1 MKKKAIGIAAAVLA
15 LAAGFFLYTV
25 WSARAEAS
33 AAVDAYNAAA
43 RDYNDA
49 IAPYNQAAADIA
61 EANGELQAAVDSAQA
76 VLDKGEEAYEPDTQD
91 LLESAVQKAEKA
103 FAEVPVQID
112 PFEMRNV
119 PAGFS
124 TDELELAQHEAET
137 AQKAVEE
144 SLEKIPEVP
153 EVPDYTQELEA
164 VRSAQKNF
172 EKSVRKLAN
181 ITSPPDSFVKERL
194 ERIDT
199 VVQAEAV
206 TAGNDPN
213 GLLGTKGGYL
223 GCVYFLD
230 ERIDRSL
237 LPQEA
242 FEKDGKKSS
251 GDEQASESSSEE
263 ASSAADSTAAETAAA
278 EEGGTAAETGL
289 SAEGSTAAEAAAPD
303 AEGET
308 AAEAGLSAEGGTAAE
323 SGTPAESGTAAESG
337 TSAES
342 GTAAEAGI
350 SSEGGTAAQAAAA
363 PGDSPKKNPSID
375 VVMIGTAGGGAVE
388 IYSSR
393 EEAEKRAE
401 YISFFDGSVMD
412 AGSCAIEGTCLI
424 RTSKYLDE
432 EGQEKLTQAVREA
445 LLTVDE

>member
-15 LAAGFFLYTV
+15 LAAGFFIYTV

-33 AAVDAYNAAA
+33 AAVEAYNSAAQ
-43 RDYNDA
+43 DYNDT
-49 IAPYNQAAADIA
+49 IAPYNQAASEIA
-61 EANGELQAAVDSAQA
+61 EANGELQAVLDSAQA

-91 LLESAVQKAEKA
+91 LLESAVQKAEKV

-124 TDELELAQHEAET
+124 TDQLELAQHEAET

-153 EVPDYTQELEA
+153 EVPDYTQEIEA
-164 VRSAQKNF
+164 VRSAQKNY

-206 TAGNDPN
+206 SEGNDPN

-242 FEKDGKKSS
+242 FEKDGKK
-251 GDEQASESSSEE
+251 ASEDEKALGSSSEE
-263 ASSAADSTAAETAAA
+263 EASAADSATEEAAA
-278 EEGGTAAETGL
+278 SEGGTAAET
-289 SAEGSTAAEAAAPD
+289 TAS

-308 AAEAGLSAEGGTAAE
+308 TAETAASAEGGTAAE
-323 SGTPAESGTAAESG
+323 AGV
-337 TSAES
+337 SAGS
-342 GTAAEAGI
+342 GTAAEA
-350 SSEGGTAAQAAAA
+350 AAA
-363 PGDSPKKNPSID
+363 GEDSPKKNPSID

-432 EGQEKLTQAVREA
+432 EGQEKLTRAVREA

>member
-1 MKKKAIGIAAAVLA
+1 MKKKAIGIAAALLV
-15 LAAGFFLYTV
+15 LAAGFFIYTV

-33 AAVDAYNAAA
+33 AAVEAYNSAAQ
-43 RDYNDA
+43 DYNDT
-49 IAPYNQAAADIA
+49 IAPYNQAASEIA
-61 EANGELQAAVDSAQA
+61 EVNGELQAVLDSAKA

-91 LLESAVQKAEKA
+91 LLESAVQKAEKV

-124 TDELELAQHEAET
+124 TDQLELAQHEAET
-137 AQKAVEE
+137 AQKAVGE

-153 EVPDYTQELEA
+153 EVPDYTQEIEA
-164 VRSAQKNF
+164 VRSAQKNY

-206 TAGNDPN
+206 SAGNDPN

-242 FEKDGKKSS
+242 FEKDGKKASE
-251 GDEQASESSSEE
+251 DEKAPESSSEE
-263 ASSAADSTAAETAAA
+263 EASAAESATEEAAA
-278 EEGGTAAETGL
+278 SEGGTAAET
-289 SAEGSTAAEAAAPD
+289 TAS

-308 AAEAGLSAEGGTAAE
+308 TAETVASAEGGTAAE
-323 SGTPAESGTAAESG
+323 TAASAEDETAAETAAAAEG
-337 TSAES
+337 AAAAEAGVSAGS
-342 GTAAEAGI
+342 GTAAEA
-350 SSEGGTAAQAAAA
+350 AAA
-363 PGDSPKKNPSID
+363 GEDSPEKNPSID

-432 EGQEKLTQAVREA
+432 EGQEKLTRAVREA

>member
-1 MKKKAIGIAAAVLA
+1 MKKKAIGIAAAVLV
-15 LAAGFFLYTV
+15 LAAGFFIYTV

-33 AAVDAYNAAA
+33 AAVEAYNSAAQ
-43 RDYNDA
+43 DYNDS
-49 IAPYNQAAADIA
+49 IAPYNQAASEIA
-61 EANGELQAAVDSAQA
+61 EANGELQAVLDSAQA

-91 LLESAVQKAEKA
+91 LLESAVQKAEKV

-112 PFEMRNV
+112 PFEMRDV

-124 TDELELAQHEAET
+124 TDQLELAQHEAET

-153 EVPDYTQELEA
+153 EVPDYSQEIEA
-164 VRSAQKNF
+164 VRSAQKNY

-181 ITSPPDSFVKERL
+181 IMSPPDSFVKERL

-206 TAGNDPN
+206 SAGNDPN

-242 FEKDGKKSS
+242 FEKDGKKASE
-251 GDEQASESSSEE
+251 DEKASESSSEE
-263 ASSAADSTAAETAAA
+263 AASAADSATEEAAA
-278 EEGGTAAETGL
+278 SEDR
-289 SAEGSTAAEAAAPD
+289 TAAEATEAGTAEA

-308 AAEAGLSAEGGTAAE
+308 AAEAAAAEGETRAETAAAVEGGTVAVE
-323 SGTPAESGTAAESG
+323 GVTAAEAG
-337 TSAES
+337 VSAGS
-342 GTAAEAGI
+342 GTAAEA
-350 SSEGGTAAQAAAA
+350 AAA
-363 PGDSPKKNPSID
+363 GEDSPKKNPSID

-432 EGQEKLTQAVREA
+432 EGQEKLTKAVRDA

>member
-278 EEGGTAAETGL
+278 EEGGTAAE
-289 SAEGSTAAEAAAPD
+289 
-303 AEGET
+303 
-308 AAEAGLSAEGGTAAE
+308 AGLSAEGGTAAE
-323 SGTPAESGTAAESG
+323 SGTP
-337 TSAES
+337 AES

>member
-1 MKKKAIGIAAAVLA
+1 MKKKAIGIAAALLV
-15 LAAGFFLYTV
+15 LAAGFFIYTV

-33 AAVDAYNAAA
+33 AAVEAYNSAAQ
-43 RDYNDA
+43 DYNDT
-49 IAPYNQAAADIA
+49 IAPYNQAASEIA
-61 EANGELQAAVDSAQA
+61 EVNGELQAVLDSAKA

-91 LLESAVQKAEKA
+91 LLESAVQKAEKV

-124 TDELELAQHEAET
+124 TDQLELAQHEAET

-153 EVPDYTQELEA
+153 EVPDYTQEIEA
-164 VRSAQKNF
+164 VRSAQKNY

-206 TAGNDPN
+206 SAGNDPN

-242 FEKDGKKSS
+242 FEKDGKKASE
-251 GDEQASESSSEE
+251 DEKAPESSSEE
-263 ASSAADSTAAETAAA
+263 EASAADSATEEAAA
-278 EEGGTAAETGL
+278 SEGGTAAET
-289 SAEGSTAAEAAAPD
+289 AAS

-308 AAEAGLSAEGGTAAE
+308 TAETAASAEGGTAAE
-323 SGTPAESGTAAESG
+323 TAAAAEGATAAEAG
-337 TSAES
+337 VSAGS
-342 GTAAEAGI
+342 GTAAEA
-350 SSEGGTAAQAAAA
+350 AAA
-363 PGDSPKKNPSID
+363 GEDSPKKNPSID

-432 EGQEKLTQAVREA
+432 EGQEKLTRAVREA

>member
-1 MKKKAIGIAAAVLA
+1 MKKKAIGIAAALLV
-15 LAAGFFLYTV
+15 LAAGFFIYTV

-33 AAVDAYNAAA
+33 AAVEAYNSAAQ
-43 RDYNDA
+43 DYNDT
-49 IAPYNQAAADIA
+49 IAPYNQAASEIA
-61 EANGELQAAVDSAQA
+61 EVNGELQAVLDSAKA

-91 LLESAVQKAEKA
+91 LLESAVQKAEKV

-124 TDELELAQHEAET
+124 TDQLELAQHEAET
-137 AQKAVEE
+137 AQKAVGE

-153 EVPDYTQELEA
+153 EVPDYTQEIEA
-164 VRSAQKNF
+164 VRSAQKNY

-206 TAGNDPN
+206 SAGNDPN

-242 FEKDGKKSS
+242 FEKDGKKASE
-251 GDEQASESSSEE
+251 DEKAPESSSEE
-263 ASSAADSTAAETAAA
+263 EASAADSATEEAAA
-278 EEGGTAAETGL
+278 SEGGTAAET
-289 SAEGSTAAEAAAPD
+289 
-303 AEGET
+303 
-308 AAEAGLSAEGGTAAE
+308 AEAGT
-323 SGTPAESGTAAESG
+323 
-337 TSAES
+337 
-342 GTAAEAGI
+342 
-350 SSEGGTAAQAAAA
+350 AAAA
-363 PGDSPKKNPSID
+363 EGAAADAAAGGAAADAAELQVIFRKIREGHITYFINTRDTRSGHARSAGTRIRQCAAENGVPALTSPDTVRALLDALED
-375 VVMIGTAGGGAVE
+375 VVFPVGT
-388 IYSSR
+388 I
-393 EEAEKRAE
+393 
-401 YISFFDGSVMD
+401 
-412 AGSCAIEGTCLI
+412 
-424 RTSKYLDE
+424 
-432 EGQEKLTQAVREA
+432 
-445 LLTVDE
+445 

>member
-15 LAAGFFLYTV
+15 LAAGFFIYTV
-25 WSARAEAS
+25 WSTRAEAS
-33 AAVDAYNAAA
+33 AAVEAYNSAAQ
-43 RDYNDA
+43 DYNDA
-49 IAPYNQAAADIA
+49 IAPYNQAASEIA
-61 EANGELQAAVDSAQA
+61 EANGELQAVLDSAQA

-91 LLESAVQKAEKA
+91 LLESAVQKAEKVL
-103 FAEVPVQID
+103 AEVPVRID

-124 TDELELAQHEAET
+124 TDQLELAQHEAET
-137 AQKAVEE
+137 AQKAVGE
-144 SLEKIPEVP
+144 SREKIPEVP
-153 EVPDYTQELEA
+153 EVPDYTQEIEA
-164 VRSAQKNF
+164 VRSAQKNY

-206 TAGNDPN
+206 SAGNDPN

-242 FEKDGKKSS
+242 FEKDGKKASE
-251 GDEQASESSSEE
+251 DEKAPESSSEE
-263 ASSAADSTAAETAAA
+263 EASAADSATEEAAA
-278 EEGGTAAETGL
+278 SEGGTAAE
-289 SAEGSTAAEAAAPD
+289 AAAAVEGATAAEAGASAGSGTA

-308 AAEAGLSAEGGTAAE
+308 AAETAA
-323 SGTPAESGTAAESG
+323 GAGV
-337 TSAES
+337 SAGS
-342 GTAAEAGI
+342 GTAAEA
-350 SSEGGTAAQAAAA
+350 AAA
-363 PGDSPKKNPSID
+363 GEDSPKKNPSID

-432 EGQEKLTQAVREA
+432 EGQEKLTRAVREA

>member
-15 LAAGFFLYTV
+15 LAAGFFIYTV

-33 AAVDAYNAAA
+33 AAVEAYNSAAQ
-43 RDYNDA
+43 DYNDT
-49 IAPYNQAAADIA
+49 IAPYNQAASEIA
-61 EANGELQAAVDSAQA
+61 EANGELQAVLDSAQA

-91 LLESAVQKAEKA
+91 LLESAVQKAEKV

-124 TDELELAQHEAET
+124 TDQLELAQHEAET

-153 EVPDYTQELEA
+153 EVPDYTQEIEA
-164 VRSAQKNF
+164 VRSAQKNY

-181 ITSPPDSFVKERL
+181 ITCPPDSFVKERL

-206 TAGNDPN
+206 SAGNDPN

-242 FEKDGKKSS
+242 FEKDGKKASE
-251 GDEQASESSSEE
+251 DEKAPESSSEE
-263 ASSAADSTAAETAAA
+263 ASSAADSATEEAAA
-278 EEGGTAAETGL
+278 SEGGTAAETAEAGTAAA
-289 SAEGSTAAEAAAPD
+289 AEGETVTETAAAAEGRTAETAAA

-308 AAEAGLSAEGGTAAE
+308 AAETAVAVEGVTAAE
-323 SGTPAESGTAAESG
+323 AGV
-337 TSAES
+337 SAGS
-342 GTAAEAGI
+342 GTAAEA
-350 SSEGGTAAQAAAA
+350 AAA
-363 PGDSPKKNPSID
+363 GEDSPKKNPSID

-432 EGQEKLTQAVREA
+432 EGQEKLTRAVREA

>member
-1 MKKKAIGIAAAVLA
+1 MKKKAIGIAAALLV
-15 LAAGFFLYTV
+15 LAAGFFIYTV

-33 AAVDAYNAAA
+33 AAVEAYNSAAQ
-43 RDYNDA
+43 DYNDT
-49 IAPYNQAAADIA
+49 IAPYNQAASEIA
-61 EANGELQAAVDSAQA
+61 EVNGELQAVLDSAKA

-91 LLESAVQKAEKA
+91 LLESAVQKAEKV
-103 FAEVPVQID
+103 FAKVPVQID

-124 TDELELAQHEAET
+124 TDQLELAQHEAET

-153 EVPDYTQELEA
+153 EVPDYTQEIEA
-164 VRSAQKNF
+164 VRSAQKNY

-206 TAGNDPN
+206 SAGNDPN

-242 FEKDGKKSS
+242 FEKDGKKASE
-251 GDEQASESSSEE
+251 DEKAPESSSEE
-263 ASSAADSTAAETAAA
+263 EASAAESATEEAAA
-278 EEGGTAAETGL
+278 SEGGTAAET
-289 SAEGSTAAEAAAPD
+289 AAS

-308 AAEAGLSAEGGTAAE
+308 TAETAASAEGGTAAE
-323 SGTPAESGTAAESG
+323 AGV
-337 TSAES
+337 SAGS
-342 GTAAEAGI
+342 GTAAEA
-350 SSEGGTAAQAAAA
+350 AAA
-363 PGDSPKKNPSID
+363 GEDSPKKNPSID

-432 EGQEKLTQAVREA
+432 EGQEKLTRAVREA

>member
-1 MKKKAIGIAAAVLA
+1 MKKKAIGIAAAVLV
-15 LAAGFFLYTV
+15 LAAGFFIYTV

-33 AAVDAYNAAA
+33 AAVEAYNSAAQ
-43 RDYNDA
+43 DYNDT
-49 IAPYNQAAADIA
+49 IAPYNQAASEIA
-61 EANGELQAAVDSAQA
+61 EANGELQAVLDSAQA

-91 LLESAVQKAEKA
+91 LLESAVQKAEKV

-119 PAGFS
+119 PAGFR
-124 TDELELAQHEAET
+124 TDQLELAQHEAET

-153 EVPDYTQELEA
+153 GVPDYTQEMEA
-164 VRSAQKNF
+164 VRSAQKNY

-181 ITSPPDSFVKERL
+181 ITCPPDSFVKERL

-206 TAGNDPN
+206 SAGNDPN

-242 FEKDGKKSS
+242 FEKDGKKASE
-251 GDEQASESSSEE
+251 DEKAPESSSEE
-263 ASSAADSTAAETAAA
+263 ASSAADSATEEAAA
-278 EEGGTAAETGL
+278 SEGGTAAETAEAGTA
-289 SAEGSTAAEAAAPD
+289 AEGRTAAETAAEAGVSAGSGTAAEAAA
-303 AEGET
+303 AGE
-308 AAEAGLSAEGGTAAE
+308 
-323 SGTPAESGTAAESG
+323 
-337 TSAES
+337 
-342 GTAAEAGI
+342 
-350 SSEGGTAAQAAAA
+350 
-363 PGDSPKKNPSID
+363 DSPKKDPSID

-412 AGSCAIEGTCLI
+412 AGSCTIEGTCLI

-432 EGQEKLTQAVREA
+432 EGQEKLTRAVREA

>member
-15 LAAGFFLYTV
+15 LAAGFFIYTV

-33 AAVDAYNAAA
+33 AAVEAYNSAAQ
-43 RDYNDA
+43 DYNDT
-49 IAPYNQAAADIA
+49 IAPYNQAASEIA
-61 EANGELQAAVDSAQA
+61 EANGELQAVLDSAKA

-91 LLESAVQKAEKA
+91 LLESAVQKAEKV

-124 TDELELAQHEAET
+124 TDQLELAQHEAET

-153 EVPDYTQELEA
+153 GVPDYTQEIEA
-164 VRSAQKNF
+164 VRSAQKNY

-181 ITSPPDSFVKERL
+181 ITCPPDSFVKERL

-206 TAGNDPN
+206 SAGNDPN

-242 FEKDGKKSS
+242 FEKDGKKASE
-251 GDEQASESSSEE
+251 DEKAPESSSEE
-263 ASSAADSTAAETAAA
+263 ASSAADSATEEAAA
-278 EEGGTAAETGL
+278 SEGGTAAETTA
-289 SAEGSTAAEAAAPD
+289 SAEGETTAETAASAEGGTTAEAGVSAGSGTAAEAAA
-303 AEGET
+303 AGE
-308 AAEAGLSAEGGTAAE
+308 
-323 SGTPAESGTAAESG
+323 
-337 TSAES
+337 
-342 GTAAEAGI
+342 
-350 SSEGGTAAQAAAA
+350 
-363 PGDSPKKNPSID
+363 DSPKKNPSID

-432 EGQEKLTQAVREA
+432 EGQEKLTRAVREA

>member
-1 MKKKAIGIAAAVLA
+1 MKKKAIGIAAALLV
-15 LAAGFFLYTV
+15 LAAGFFIYTV

-33 AAVDAYNAAA
+33 AAVEAYNSAAQ
-43 RDYNDA
+43 DYNDT
-49 IAPYNQAAADIA
+49 IAPYNQAASEIA
-61 EANGELQAAVDSAQA
+61 EVNGELQAVLDSAKA

-91 LLESAVQKAEKA
+91 LLESAVQKAEKV

-124 TDELELAQHEAET
+124 TDQLELAQHEAET

-153 EVPDYTQELEA
+153 GVPDYTQEMEA
-164 VRSAQKNF
+164 VRSAQKNY

-206 TAGNDPN
+206 SAGNDPN

-242 FEKDGKKSS
+242 FEKDGKKASE
-251 GDEQASESSSEE
+251 DEKAPESSSEE
-263 ASSAADSTAAETAAA
+263 EASAAESATEEAAA
-278 EEGGTAAETGL
+278 SEGGTAAETTA
-289 SAEGSTAAEAAAPD
+289 SAEGETTAETAAEAGVSAGSGTAAEAAA
-303 AEGET
+303 AGE
-308 AAEAGLSAEGGTAAE
+308 
-323 SGTPAESGTAAESG
+323 
-337 TSAES
+337 
-342 GTAAEAGI
+342 
-350 SSEGGTAAQAAAA
+350 
-363 PGDSPKKNPSID
+363 DSPKKNPSID

-432 EGQEKLTQAVREA
+432 EGQEKLTRAVREA

>member
-1 MKKKAIGIAAAVLA
+1 MKKKAIGIAAALLV
-15 LAAGFFLYTV
+15 LAAGFFIYTV

-33 AAVDAYNAAA
+33 AAVEAYNSAAQ
-43 RDYNDA
+43 DYNDT
-49 IAPYNQAAADIA
+49 IAPYNQAASEIA
-61 EANGELQAAVDSAQA
+61 EVNGELQAVLDSAKA

-91 LLESAVQKAEKA
+91 LLESAVQKAEKV

-124 TDELELAQHEAET
+124 TDQLELAQHEAET

-153 EVPDYTQELEA
+153 EVPDYTQEIEA
-164 VRSAQKNF
+164 VRSAQKNY

-206 TAGNDPN
+206 SAGNDPN

-242 FEKDGKKSS
+242 FEKDGKKASE
-251 GDEQASESSSEE
+251 DEKAPESSSEE
-263 ASSAADSTAAETAAA
+263 EASAADSATEEAAA
-278 EEGGTAAETGL
+278 SEGGTAAETAEAGTAAA
-289 SAEGSTAAEAAAPD
+289 AEGETVTETAAAAEGRTAETAAA

-308 AAEAGLSAEGGTAAE
+308 AAERRDRSRGRCFCRKRDSCGSGCRRGGRSE
-323 SGTPAESGTAAESG
+323 KEIFHRCGDDRDCRRRRGRDLFLQG
-337 TSAES
+337 
-342 GTAAEAGI
+342 GGREAG
-350 SSEGGTAAQAAAA
+350 
-363 PGDSPKKNPSID
+363 
-375 VVMIGTAGGGAVE
+375 
-388 IYSSR
+388 
-393 EEAEKRAE
+393 
-401 YISFFDGSVMD
+401 
-412 AGSCAIEGTCLI
+412 
-424 RTSKYLDE
+424 
-432 EGQEKLTQAVREA
+432 
-445 LLTVDE
+445 

>member
-15 LAAGFFLYTV
+15 LAAGFFIYTV

-33 AAVDAYNAAA
+33 AAVDAYNSAAQ
-43 RDYNDA
+43 DYNDA
-49 IAPYNQAAADIA
+49 IAPYNQAASEIA
-61 EANGELQAAVDSAQA
+61 EANGELQAVLDSAQA

-91 LLESAVQKAEKA
+91 LLESAVQKAEKVL
-103 FAEVPVQID
+103 AEVPVQID

-124 TDELELAQHEAET
+124 TDQLELAQHEAET
-137 AQKAVEE
+137 AQKAVGE

-153 EVPDYTQELEA
+153 EVPDYTQEIEA
-164 VRSAQKNF
+164 VRSAQKNY

-206 TAGNDPN
+206 SAGNDPN

-242 FEKDGKKSS
+242 FEKDGKKASE
-251 GDEQASESSSEE
+251 DEKAPESSSEE
-263 ASSAADSTAAETAAA
+263 EASAADSATEEAAA
-278 EEGGTAAETGL
+278 SEGGTAAE
-289 SAEGSTAAEAAAPD
+289 
-303 AEGET
+303 
-308 AAEAGLSAEGGTAAE
+308 AAEAGTAAAAEGGTAAE
-323 SGTPAESGTAAESG
+323 
-337 TSAES
+337 
-342 GTAAEAGI
+342 
-350 SSEGGTAAQAAAA
+350 AAAA
-363 PGDSPKKNPSID
+363 GEDSPKKNPSID

-432 EGQEKLTQAVREA
+432 EGQEKLTRAVREA

>member
-1 MKKKAIGIAAAVLA
+1 MKKKAIGIAAAVLV
-15 LAAGFFLYTV
+15 LAAGFFIYTV

-33 AAVDAYNAAA
+33 AAVEAYNSAAQ
-43 RDYNDA
+43 DYNDT
-49 IAPYNQAAADIA
+49 IAPYNQAASEIA
-61 EANGELQAAVDSAQA
+61 EANGELQAVLDSAQA

-91 LLESAVQKAEKA
+91 LLESAVQKAEKV

-124 TDELELAQHEAET
+124 TDQLELAQHEAET

-153 EVPDYTQELEA
+153 GVPDYTQEIEA
-164 VRSAQKNF
+164 VRSAQKNY

-206 TAGNDPN
+206 SAGNDPN

-242 FEKDGKKSS
+242 FEKDGKKASE
-251 GDEQASESSSEE
+251 DEKAPESSSEE
-263 ASSAADSTAAETAAA
+263 EASAADSATEDAAASEGGTAAETAEAGTAAASEGRTAAETAAA
-278 EEGGTAAETGL
+278 
-289 SAEGSTAAEAAAPD
+289 

-308 AAEAGLSAEGGTAAE
+308 AAETAAAVEGATAAE
-323 SGTPAESGTAAESG
+323 AGV
-337 TSAES
+337 SAGS
-342 GTAAEAGI
+342 GTAAEA
-350 SSEGGTAAQAAAA
+350 AAA
-363 PGDSPKKNPSID
+363 GEDSPKKNPSID

-432 EGQEKLTQAVREA
+432 EGQEKLTRAVREA

>member
-1 MKKKAIGIAAAVLA
+1 MKKKAIGIAAAVLV
-15 LAAGFFLYTV
+15 LAAGFFIYTI
-25 WSARAEAS
+25 WIARAEATAAVEAYNS
-33 AAVDAYNAAA
+33 AAQ
-43 RDYNDA
+43 DYNDT
-49 IAPYNQAAADIA
+49 IAPYNQAASEIA
-61 EANGELQAAVDSAQA
+61 EANGELQAVLDSAQA

-91 LLESAVQKAEKA
+91 LLESAVQKAEKV

-124 TDELELAQHEAET
+124 TDQLELAQHEAET

-153 EVPDYTQELEA
+153 EVPDYTQEIEA
-164 VRSAQKNF
+164 VRSAQKNY

-206 TAGNDPN
+206 SAGNDPN

-242 FEKDGKKSS
+242 FEKDGKKASE
-251 GDEQASESSSEE
+251 DEKAPESSSEE
-263 ASSAADSTAAETAAA
+263 EASAADSATEEAAA
-278 EEGGTAAETGL
+278 SEGGTAAETAA
-289 SAEGSTAAEAAAPD
+289 SAEGETTAETAASAEGRTAETAAAVEGVTAAGAGVSAGSETAAEAAA
-303 AEGET
+303 AGE
-308 AAEAGLSAEGGTAAE
+308 
-323 SGTPAESGTAAESG
+323 
-337 TSAES
+337 
-342 GTAAEAGI
+342 
-350 SSEGGTAAQAAAA
+350 
-363 PGDSPKKNPSID
+363 DSPKKNPSID

-432 EGQEKLTQAVREA
+432 EGQEKLTRAVREA

>member
-1 MKKKAIGIAAAVLA
+1 MKKKAIGIAAALLV
-15 LAAGFFLYTV
+15 LAAGFFIYTV

-33 AAVDAYNAAA
+33 AAVEAYNSAAQ
-43 RDYNDA
+43 DYNDT
-49 IAPYNQAAADIA
+49 IAPYNQAASEIA
-61 EANGELQAAVDSAQA
+61 EVNGELQAVLDSAKA

-91 LLESAVQKAEKA
+91 LLESAVQKAEKV

-124 TDELELAQHEAET
+124 TDQLELAQHEAET
-137 AQKAVEE
+137 AQKAVGE

-153 EVPDYTQELEA
+153 EVPDYTQEIEA
-164 VRSAQKNF
+164 VRSAQKNY

-206 TAGNDPN
+206 SAGNDPN

-242 FEKDGKKSS
+242 FEKDGKKASE
-251 GDEQASESSSEE
+251 DEKAPESSSEE
-263 ASSAADSTAAETAAA
+263 EASAAESATEEAAA
-278 EEGGTAAETGL
+278 SEGGTAAET
-289 SAEGSTAAEAAAPD
+289 TAS

-308 AAEAGLSAEGGTAAE
+308 TAETAASAEGGTAAE
-323 SGTPAESGTAAESG
+323 AGV
-337 TSAES
+337 SAGS
-342 GTAAEAGI
+342 GTAAEA
-350 SSEGGTAAQAAAA
+350 AAA
-363 PGDSPKKNPSID
+363 GEDSPKKNPSID

-401 YISFFDGSVMD
+401 FISFFEGSVMD

-432 EGQEKLTQAVREA
+432 EGQEKLTRAVREA

>member
-263 ASSAADSTAAETAAA
+263 ASSAADSTAAKAAAA
-278 EEGGTAAETGL
+278 EEGG
-289 SAEGSTAAEAAAPD
+289 
-303 AEGET
+303 T

>member
-1 MKKKAIGIAAAVLA
+1 M
-15 LAAGFFLYTV
+15 
-25 WSARAEAS
+25 
-33 AAVDAYNAAA
+33 
-43 RDYNDA
+43 
-49 IAPYNQAAADIA
+49 
-61 EANGELQAAVDSAQA
+61 
-76 VLDKGEEAYEPDTQD
+76 
-91 LLESAVQKAEKA
+91 
-103 FAEVPVQID
+103 PVQID

-124 TDELELAQHEAET
+124 TDQLELAQHEAET

-153 EVPDYTQELEA
+153 EVPDYTQEIEA
-164 VRSAQKNF
+164 VRSAQKNY

-206 TAGNDPN
+206 SAGNDPN

-242 FEKDGKKSS
+242 FEKDGKKASE
-251 GDEQASESSSEE
+251 DEKAPESSSEE
-263 ASSAADSTAAETAAA
+263 EASAADSATEEAAA
-278 EEGGTAAETGL
+278 SEGGTAAETAA
-289 SAEGSTAAEAAAPD
+289 SAEGETTAETAASAEGRTAETAAAVEGVTAAGAGVSAGSETAAEAAA
-303 AEGET
+303 AGE
-308 AAEAGLSAEGGTAAE
+308 
-323 SGTPAESGTAAESG
+323 
-337 TSAES
+337 
-342 GTAAEAGI
+342 
-350 SSEGGTAAQAAAA
+350 
-363 PGDSPKKNPSID
+363 DSPKKNPSID

-432 EGQEKLTQAVREA
+432 EGQEKLTRAVREA

>member
-15 LAAGFFLYTV
+15 LAAGFFIYTV

-33 AAVDAYNAAA
+33 AAVEAYNSAAQ
-43 RDYNDA
+43 DYNDT
-49 IAPYNQAAADIA
+49 IAPYNQAASEIA
-61 EANGELQAAVDSAQA
+61 EVNGELQAVLDSAKA

-91 LLESAVQKAEKA
+91 LLESAVQKAEKV

-124 TDELELAQHEAET
+124 TDQLELAQHEAET

-153 EVPDYTQELEA
+153 GVPDYTQEIEA
-164 VRSAQKNF
+164 VRSAQKNY

-199 VVQAEAV
+199 VVQADAV
-206 TAGNDPN
+206 SEGNDPN

-242 FEKDGKKSS
+242 FEKDGKKASE
-251 GDEQASESSSEE
+251 DEKAPESSSEE
-263 ASSAADSTAAETAAA
+263 EASAAESATEEAAA
-278 EEGGTAAETGL
+278 SEGGTAAET
-289 SAEGSTAAEAAAPD
+289 TAS

-308 AAEAGLSAEGGTAAE
+308 TAETAASAEGGTAAE
-323 SGTPAESGTAAESG
+323 AGV
-337 TSAES
+337 SAGS
-342 GTAAEAGI
+342 GTAAEA
-350 SSEGGTAAQAAAA
+350 AAA
-363 PGDSPKKNPSID
+363 GEDSPKKNPSID

-401 YISFFDGSVMD
+401 FISFFEGSVMD

-432 EGQEKLTQAVREA
+432 EGQEKLTRAVREA

>member
-15 LAAGFFLYTV
+15 LAAGFFIYTV

-33 AAVDAYNAAA
+33 AAVEAYNSAAQ
-43 RDYNDA
+43 DYNDT
-49 IAPYNQAAADIA
+49 IAPYNQAASEIA
-61 EANGELQAAVDSAQA
+61 EVNGELQAVLDSAKA

-91 LLESAVQKAEKA
+91 LLESAVQKAEKV

-124 TDELELAQHEAET
+124 TDQLELAQHEAET

-153 EVPDYTQELEA
+153 EVPDYTQEIEA
-164 VRSAQKNF
+164 VRSAQKNY

-206 TAGNDPN
+206 SEGNDPN

-242 FEKDGKKSS
+242 FEKDGKKASE
-251 GDEQASESSSEE
+251 DEKAPESSSEE
-263 ASSAADSTAAETAAA
+263 EASAADSATEEAAA
-278 EEGGTAAETGL
+278 SEGGTAAETAEAGTAAA
-289 SAEGSTAAEAAAPD
+289 AEGETVTETAAAAEGRTAETAAAVEGVTAAGAGVSAGSETAAEAAA
-303 AEGET
+303 AGE
-308 AAEAGLSAEGGTAAE
+308 
-323 SGTPAESGTAAESG
+323 
-337 TSAES
+337 
-342 GTAAEAGI
+342 
-350 SSEGGTAAQAAAA
+350 
-363 PGDSPKKNPSID
+363 DSPKKNPSID

-432 EGQEKLTQAVREA
+432 EGQEKLTRAVREA

>member
-15 LAAGFFLYTV
+15 LAAGFFIYTV

-33 AAVDAYNAAA
+33 AAVEAYNSAAQ
-43 RDYNDA
+43 DYNDT
-49 IAPYNQAAADIA
+49 IAPYNQAASEIA
-61 EANGELQAAVDSAQA
+61 EANGELQAVLDSAQA

-91 LLESAVQKAEKA
+91 LLESAVQKAEKV

-124 TDELELAQHEAET
+124 TDQLELAQHEAET

-153 EVPDYTQELEA
+153 EVPDYTQEIEA
-164 VRSAQKNF
+164 VRSAQKNY

-206 TAGNDPN
+206 SAGNDPN

-242 FEKDGKKSS
+242 FEKDGKKASE
-251 GDEQASESSSEE
+251 DEKAPESSSEE
-263 ASSAADSTAAETAAA
+263 EASAADSATEDAAASEGGTAAETAAA
-278 EEGGTAAETGL
+278 AEGRTAETAA
-289 SAEGSTAAEAAAPD
+289 A

-308 AAEAGLSAEGGTAAE
+308 AAETAAAVEGATAAE
-323 SGTPAESGTAAESG
+323 AGV
-337 TSAES
+337 SAGS
-342 GTAAEAGI
+342 GTAAEA
-350 SSEGGTAAQAAAA
+350 AAAGEA
-363 PGDSPKKNPSID
+363 APKKKSSID

-401 YISFFDGSVMD
+401 FISFFEGSVMD

-432 EGQEKLTQAVREA
+432 EGQEKLTRAVREA

>member
-1 MKKKAIGIAAAVLA
+1 M
-15 LAAGFFLYTV
+15 
-25 WSARAEAS
+25 EAYNS
-33 AAVDAYNAAA
+33 AAQ
-43 RDYNDA
+43 DYNDT
-49 IAPYNQAAADIA
+49 IAPYNQAASEIA
-61 EANGELQAAVDSAQA
+61 EANGELQAVLDSAQA

-91 LLESAVQKAEKA
+91 LLESAVQKAEKV

-112 PFEMRNV
+112 PFEMRDV

-124 TDELELAQHEAET
+124 TDQLELAQHEAET

-153 EVPDYTQELEA
+153 EVPDYTQEIEA
-164 VRSAQKNF
+164 VRSAQKNY

-206 TAGNDPN
+206 SAGNDPN

-242 FEKDGKKSS
+242 FEKDGKKASE
-251 GDEQASESSSEE
+251 DEKAPESSSEE
-263 ASSAADSTAAETAAA
+263 EASAADSAAEDAAASEGGTAAETAEAGTAAAAEGETVTETAAAAEGRTAETAAAAEGETAAETAAA
-278 EEGGTAAETGL
+278 VEGATAAEAGV
-289 SAEGSTAAEAAAPD
+289 SAGSGTAAEAAA
-303 AEGET
+303 AGE
-308 AAEAGLSAEGGTAAE
+308 
-323 SGTPAESGTAAESG
+323 
-337 TSAES
+337 
-342 GTAAEAGI
+342 
-350 SSEGGTAAQAAAA
+350 AA
-363 PGDSPKKNPSID
+363 PKKKSSID

-432 EGQEKLTQAVREA
+432 EGQEKLTRAVREA

>member
-1 MKKKAIGIAAAVLA
+1 MKKKAIGIAAALLV
-15 LAAGFFLYTV
+15 LAAGFFIYTV

-33 AAVDAYNAAA
+33 AAVEAYNSAAQ
-43 RDYNDA
+43 DYNDT
-49 IAPYNQAAADIA
+49 IAPYNQAASEIA
-61 EANGELQAAVDSAQA
+61 EVNGELQAVLDSAKA

-91 LLESAVQKAEKA
+91 LLESAVQKAEKV

-124 TDELELAQHEAET
+124 TDQLELAQHEAET
-137 AQKAVEE
+137 AQKAVGE

-153 EVPDYTQELEA
+153 EVPDYTQEIEA
-164 VRSAQKNF
+164 VRSAQKNY

-206 TAGNDPN
+206 SAGNDPN

-242 FEKDGKKSS
+242 FEKDGKKASE
-251 GDEQASESSSEE
+251 DEKAPESSSEE
-263 ASSAADSTAAETAAA
+263 EASAAESATEEAAA
-278 EEGGTAAETGL
+278 SEGGTAAET
-289 SAEGSTAAEAAAPD
+289 TAS

-308 AAEAGLSAEGGTAAE
+308 TAETVASAEGGTAAE
-323 SGTPAESGTAAESG
+323 TAASAEDETAAETAAAAEG
-337 TSAES
+337 AAAAEAGVSAGS
-342 GTAAEAGI
+342 GTAAEA
-350 SSEGGTAAQAAAA
+350 AAA
-363 PGDSPKKNPSID
+363 GEDSPKKNPSID

-432 EGQEKLTQAVREA
+432 EGQEKLTRAVREA

>member
-1 MKKKAIGIAAAVLA
+1 MKKKAIGIAAALLV
-15 LAAGFFLYTV
+15 LAAGFFIYTV

-33 AAVDAYNAAA
+33 AAVEAYNSAAQ
-43 RDYNDA
+43 DYNDT
-49 IAPYNQAAADIA
+49 IAPYNQAASEIA
-61 EANGELQAAVDSAQA
+61 EVNGELQAVLDSAKA

-91 LLESAVQKAEKA
+91 LLESAVQKAEKV

-124 TDELELAQHEAET
+124 TDQLELAQHEAET

-153 EVPDYTQELEA
+153 GVPDYTQEMEA
-164 VRSAQKNF
+164 VRSAQKNY

-181 ITSPPDSFVKERL
+181 ITCPPDSFVKERL

-206 TAGNDPN
+206 SAGNDPN

-242 FEKDGKKSS
+242 FEKDGKKVSE
-251 GDEQASESSSEE
+251 DEKAPESSSEE
-263 ASSAADSTAAETAAA
+263 EASAAESATEEAAA
-278 EEGGTAAETGL
+278 SEGGTAAET
-289 SAEGSTAAEAAAPD
+289 TAS

-308 AAEAGLSAEGGTAAE
+308 TAETAASAEGGTAAE
-323 SGTPAESGTAAESG
+323 TAAAAEGATAAEAG
-337 TSAES
+337 VSAGS
-342 GTAAEAGI
+342 GTAAEA
-350 SSEGGTAAQAAAA
+350 AAA
-363 PGDSPKKNPSID
+363 GEDSPKKNPSID

-401 YISFFDGSVMD
+401 FISFFEGSVMD

-432 EGQEKLTQAVREA
+432 EGQEKLTRAVREA

>member
-278 EEGGTAAETGL
+278 EEGGTAAE
-289 SAEGSTAAEAAAPD
+289 
-303 AEGET
+303 
-308 AAEAGLSAEGGTAAE
+308 

>member
-1 MKKKAIGIAAAVLA
+1 MKKKAIGIAAALLV
-15 LAAGFFLYTV
+15 LAAGFFIYTV

-33 AAVDAYNAAA
+33 AAVEAYNSAAQ
-43 RDYNDA
+43 DYNDT
-49 IAPYNQAAADIA
+49 IAPYNQAASEIA
-61 EANGELQAAVDSAQA
+61 EVNGELQAVLDSAKA

-91 LLESAVQKAEKA
+91 LLESAVQKAEKV

-124 TDELELAQHEAET
+124 TDQLELAQHEAET

-153 EVPDYTQELEA
+153 EVPDYTQEIEA
-164 VRSAQKNF
+164 VRSAQKNY

-206 TAGNDPN
+206 SEGNDPN

-242 FEKDGKKSS
+242 FEKDGKKASE
-251 GDEQASESSSEE
+251 DEKAPESSSEE
-263 ASSAADSTAAETAAA
+263 EASAADSATEEAAA
-278 EEGGTAAETGL
+278 SEGGTAAEA
-289 SAEGSTAAEAAAPD
+289 AEAGTAAASEGGTAAEAAAA
-303 AEGET
+303 AEGRTAET
-308 AAEAGLSAEGGTAAE
+308 AAAVEGVTAA
-323 SGTPAESGTAAESG
+323 GAGV
-337 TSAES
+337 SAGS
-342 GTAAEAGI
+342 GTAAEA
-350 SSEGGTAAQAAAA
+350 AAA
-363 PGDSPKKNPSID
+363 GEDSPKKNPSID

-432 EGQEKLTQAVREA
+432 EGQEKLTRAVREA

>member
-15 LAAGFFLYTV
+15 LAAGFFIYTV

-33 AAVDAYNAAA
+33 AAVEAYNSAAQ
-43 RDYNDA
+43 DYNDT
-49 IAPYNQAAADIA
+49 IAPYNQAASEIA
-61 EANGELQAAVDSAQA
+61 EVNGELQAVLDSAKA

-91 LLESAVQKAEKA
+91 LLESAVQKAEKV

-124 TDELELAQHEAET
+124 TDQLELAQHEAET

-153 EVPDYTQELEA
+153 EVPDYTQEIEA
-164 VRSAQKNF
+164 VRSAQKNY

-206 TAGNDPN
+206 SEGNDPN

-242 FEKDGKKSS
+242 FEKDGKKASE
-251 GDEQASESSSEE
+251 DEKAPESSSEE
-263 ASSAADSTAAETAAA
+263 EASAADSATEEAAA
-278 EEGGTAAETGL
+278 SEGGTAAEA
-289 SAEGSTAAEAAAPD
+289 AEAGTAAASEGGTAAEAAAA
-303 AEGET
+303 AEGRTAETAAAVEGVTAAGAGVSAGSET
-308 AAEAGLSAEGGTAAE
+308 AAEA
-323 SGTPAESGTAAESG
+323 
-337 TSAES
+337 
-342 GTAAEAGI
+342 
-350 SSEGGTAAQAAAA
+350 AAA
-363 PGDSPKKNPSID
+363 GEDSPKKNPSID

-432 EGQEKLTQAVREA
+432 EGQEKLTRAVREA

>member
-1 MKKKAIGIAAAVLA
+1 MKKKAIGIAAALLV
-15 LAAGFFLYTV
+15 LAAGLFIYTV
-25 WSARAEAS
+25 WSTRAEAS
-33 AAVDAYNAAA
+33 AAVEAYNSAAQ
-43 RDYNDA
+43 DYNDA
-49 IAPYNQAAADIA
+49 IAPYNQAASEIA
-61 EANGELQAAVDSAQA
+61 EVNGELQAVLDSAKA

-91 LLESAVQKAEKA
+91 LLESAVQKAEKV

-124 TDELELAQHEAET
+124 TDQLELAQHEAET

-153 EVPDYTQELEA
+153 GVPDYTQEIEA
-164 VRSAQKNF
+164 VRSAQKNY

-206 TAGNDPN
+206 SAGNDPN

-242 FEKDGKKSS
+242 FEKDGKKASE
-251 GDEQASESSSEE
+251 DEKAPESSSEE
-263 ASSAADSTAAETAAA
+263 ASSAADSATEEAAA
-278 EEGGTAAETGL
+278 SEGGTAAETAEAGTAAA
-289 SAEGSTAAEAAAPD
+289 AEGETVTETAAAV
-303 AEGET
+303 EGET
-308 AAEAGLSAEGGTAAE
+308 AAEAGASAG
-323 SGTPAESGTAAESG
+323 
-337 TSAES
+337 S
-342 GTAAEAGI
+342 GTAAEA
-350 SSEGGTAAQAAAA
+350 AAAGEA
-363 PGDSPKKNPSID
+363 APKKKSSID

-432 EGQEKLTQAVREA
+432 EGQEKLTRAVREA

>member
-1 MKKKAIGIAAAVLA
+1 MKKKAIGIAAALLV
-15 LAAGFFLYTV
+15 LAAGFFIYTV

-33 AAVDAYNAAA
+33 AAVEAYNSAAQ
-43 RDYNDA
+43 DYNDT
-49 IAPYNQAAADIA
+49 IAPYNQAASEIA
-61 EANGELQAAVDSAQA
+61 EANGELQAVLDSAQA

-91 LLESAVQKAEKA
+91 LLESAVHKAEKV

-124 TDELELAQHEAET
+124 TDQLELAQHEAET
-137 AQKAVEE
+137 AQKAVGE

-153 EVPDYTQELEA
+153 EVPDYTQEIEA
-164 VRSAQKNF
+164 VRSAQKNY

-206 TAGNDPN
+206 SAGNDPN

-242 FEKDGKKSS
+242 FEKDGKKASE
-251 GDEQASESSSEE
+251 DEKAPESSSEE
-263 ASSAADSTAAETAAA
+263 EASAAESATEEAAA
-278 EEGGTAAETGL
+278 SEGGTAAET
-289 SAEGSTAAEAAAPD
+289 AAS

-308 AAEAGLSAEGGTAAE
+308 TAETAASAEGGTAAE
-323 SGTPAESGTAAESG
+323 AGV
-337 TSAES
+337 SAGS
-342 GTAAEAGI
+342 GTAAEA
-350 SSEGGTAAQAAAA
+350 AAA
-363 PGDSPKKNPSID
+363 GEDSPKKNPSID

-432 EGQEKLTQAVREA
+432 EGQEKLTRAVREA

>member
-1 MKKKAIGIAAAVLA
+1 MKKKAIGIAAALLV
-15 LAAGFFLYTV
+15 LAAGFFIYTV

-33 AAVDAYNAAA
+33 AAVEAYNSAAQ
-43 RDYNDA
+43 DYNDT
-49 IAPYNQAAADIA
+49 IAPYNQAASEIA
-61 EANGELQAAVDSAQA
+61 EVNGELQAVLDSAKA

-91 LLESAVQKAEKA
+91 LLESAVQKAEKV

-124 TDELELAQHEAET
+124 TDQLELAQHEAET

-153 EVPDYTQELEA
+153 EVPDYTQEIEA
-164 VRSAQKNF
+164 VRSAQKNY

-181 ITSPPDSFVKERL
+181 ITCPPDSFVKERL

-206 TAGNDPN
+206 SAGNDPN

-242 FEKDGKKSS
+242 FEKDGKKASE
-251 GDEQASESSSEE
+251 DEKAPESSSEE
-263 ASSAADSTAAETAAA
+263 ASSAADSATEEAAASEGGTAAETAEAGTAAAAEGETVTETAAAAEGRTAETAAAAEGETAAETAAA
-278 EEGGTAAETGL
+278 VEGVTAAGAGV
-289 SAEGSTAAEAAAPD
+289 SAGSGTAAEAAA
-303 AEGET
+303 AGE
-308 AAEAGLSAEGGTAAE
+308 
-323 SGTPAESGTAAESG
+323 
-337 TSAES
+337 
-342 GTAAEAGI
+342 
-350 SSEGGTAAQAAAA
+350 
-363 PGDSPKKNPSID
+363 DSPKKNPSID

-432 EGQEKLTQAVREA
+432 EGQEKLTRAVREA

>member
-1 MKKKAIGIAAAVLA
+1 MKKKAIGIAAALLV
-15 LAAGFFLYTV
+15 LAAGFFIYTV

-33 AAVDAYNAAA
+33 AAVEAYNSAAQ
-43 RDYNDA
+43 DYNDT
-49 IAPYNQAAADIA
+49 IAPYNQAASEIA
-61 EANGELQAAVDSAQA
+61 EVNGELQAVLDSAKA

-91 LLESAVQKAEKA
+91 LLESAVQKAEKV

-124 TDELELAQHEAET
+124 TDQLELAQHEAET

-153 EVPDYTQELEA
+153 EVPDYTQEIEA
-164 VRSAQKNF
+164 VRSAQKNY

-206 TAGNDPN
+206 SAGNDPN

-242 FEKDGKKSS
+242 FEKDGKKASE
-251 GDEQASESSSEE
+251 DEKAPESSSEE
-263 ASSAADSTAAETAAA
+263 EASAADSATEEAAA
-278 EEGGTAAETGL
+278 SEGGTAAETAEAGTAAA
-289 SAEGSTAAEAAAPD
+289 AEGETVTETAAAAEGRTAETAAA

-308 AAEAGLSAEGGTAAE
+308 AAETAASAEGATAAE
-323 SGTPAESGTAAESG
+323 AGV
-337 TSAES
+337 SAGS
-342 GTAAEAGI
+342 GTAAEA
-350 SSEGGTAAQAAAA
+350 AAA
-363 PGDSPKKNPSID
+363 GEDSPKKNPSID

-432 EGQEKLTQAVREA
+432 EGQEKLTRAVREA

>member
-1 MKKKAIGIAAAVLA
+1 MKKKAIGIAAALLV
-15 LAAGFFLYTV
+15 LAAGFFIYTV

-33 AAVDAYNAAA
+33 AAVEAYNSAAQ
-43 RDYNDA
+43 DYNDT
-49 IAPYNQAAADIA
+49 IAPYNQAASEIA
-61 EANGELQAAVDSAQA
+61 EVNGELQAVLDSAKA

-91 LLESAVQKAEKA
+91 LLESAVQKAEKV

-124 TDELELAQHEAET
+124 TDQLELAQHEAET

-153 EVPDYTQELEA
+153 GVPDYTQEMEA
-164 VRSAQKNF
+164 VRSAQKNY

-181 ITSPPDSFVKERL
+181 ITCPPDSFVKERL

-206 TAGNDPN
+206 SAGNDPN

-242 FEKDGKKSS
+242 FEKDGKKASE
-251 GDEQASESSSEE
+251 DEKAPESSSEE
-263 ASSAADSTAAETAAA
+263 EASAAESATEEAAA
-278 EEGGTAAETGL
+278 SEGGTAAETTA
-289 SAEGSTAAEAAAPD
+289 SAEGETTAETAASAEGATAAEAGVSAGSGTAAEAAA
-303 AEGET
+303 AGE
-308 AAEAGLSAEGGTAAE
+308 
-323 SGTPAESGTAAESG
+323 
-337 TSAES
+337 
-342 GTAAEAGI
+342 
-350 SSEGGTAAQAAAA
+350 
-363 PGDSPKKNPSID
+363 DSPKKNPSID

-432 EGQEKLTQAVREA
+432 EGQEKLTRAVREA

>member
-1 MKKKAIGIAAAVLA
+1 MKKKAIGIAAALLV
-15 LAAGFFLYTV
+15 LAAGFFIYTV

-33 AAVDAYNAAA
+33 AAVEAYNSAAQ
-43 RDYNDA
+43 DYNDT
-49 IAPYNQAAADIA
+49 IAPYNQAASEIA
-61 EANGELQAAVDSAQA
+61 EVNGELQAVLDSAKA

-91 LLESAVQKAEKA
+91 LLESAVQKAEKV

-124 TDELELAQHEAET
+124 TDQLELAQHEAET
-137 AQKAVEE
+137 AQKAVGE

-153 EVPDYTQELEA
+153 EVPDYTQEIEA
-164 VRSAQKNF
+164 VRSAQKNY

-206 TAGNDPN
+206 SAGNDPN

-242 FEKDGKKSS
+242 FEKDGKKASE
-251 GDEQASESSSEE
+251 DEKAPESSSEE
-263 ASSAADSTAAETAAA
+263 EASAADSATEEAAA
-278 EEGGTAAETGL
+278 SEGGTAAE
-289 SAEGSTAAEAAAPD
+289 
-303 AEGET
+303 
-308 AAEAGLSAEGGTAAE
+308 AAEAGTAAAAEGGTAAE
-323 SGTPAESGTAAESG
+323 
-337 TSAES
+337 
-342 GTAAEAGI
+342 
-350 SSEGGTAAQAAAA
+350 AAAA
-363 PGDSPKKNPSID
+363 GEDSPKKNPSID

-432 EGQEKLTQAVREA
+432 EGQEKLTRAVREA

>member
-206 TAGNDPN
+206 TADNDPN

-278 EEGGTAAETGL
+278 EEGG
-289 SAEGSTAAEAAAPD
+289 
-303 AEGET
+303 T

>member
-1 MKKKAIGIAAAVLA
+1 MKKKAIGIAAALLV
-15 LAAGFFLYTV
+15 LAAGFFIYTV

-33 AAVDAYNAAA
+33 AAVEAYNSAAQ
-43 RDYNDA
+43 DYNDT
-49 IAPYNQAAADIA
+49 IAPYNQAASEIA
-61 EANGELQAAVDSAQA
+61 EVNGELQAVLDSAKA

-91 LLESAVQKAEKA
+91 LLESAVQKAEKV

-124 TDELELAQHEAET
+124 TDQLELAQHEAET

-153 EVPDYTQELEA
+153 EVPDYTQEIEA
-164 VRSAQKNF
+164 VRSAQKNY

-206 TAGNDPN
+206 SEGNDPN

-242 FEKDGKKSS
+242 FEKDGKKASE
-251 GDEQASESSSEE
+251 DEKAPESSSEE
-263 ASSAADSTAAETAAA
+263 EASAAESATEEAAA
-278 EEGGTAAETGL
+278 SEGGTAAET
-289 SAEGSTAAEAAAPD
+289 TAS

-308 AAEAGLSAEGGTAAE
+308 TAETAASAEGGTAAE
-323 SGTPAESGTAAESG
+323 TAAAAEDGTAAETAAAAEG
-337 TSAES
+337 AAAAEAGVSAGS
-342 GTAAEAGI
+342 GTAAEA
-350 SSEGGTAAQAAAA
+350 AAA
-363 PGDSPKKNPSID
+363 GEDSPKKNPSID

-432 EGQEKLTQAVREA
+432 EGQEKLTRAVREA

>member
-1 MKKKAIGIAAAVLA
+1 MKKKAIGIAAALLV
-15 LAAGFFLYTV
+15 LAAGFFIYTV

-33 AAVDAYNAAA
+33 AAVEAYNSAAQ
-43 RDYNDA
+43 DYNDT
-49 IAPYNQAAADIA
+49 IAPYNQAASEIA
-61 EANGELQAAVDSAQA
+61 EVNGELQAVLDSAKA

-91 LLESAVQKAEKA
+91 LLESAVQKAEKVV
-103 FAEVPVQID
+103 AEVPVQID

-124 TDELELAQHEAET
+124 TDQLELAQHEAET

-153 EVPDYTQELEA
+153 GVPDYTQEMEA
-164 VRSAQKNF
+164 VRSAQKNY

-206 TAGNDPN
+206 SEGNDPN

-242 FEKDGKKSS
+242 FEKDGKKASE
-251 GDEQASESSSEE
+251 DEKAPESSSEE
-263 ASSAADSTAAETAAA
+263 EASAAESATEEAAA
-278 EEGGTAAETGL
+278 SEGGTAAETTA
-289 SAEGSTAAEAAAPD
+289 SAEGETTAETAASAEGGTATETAAAAEDGTAAETAASAEDGTAVATEGATAAEAGVSAGSGTAAEAAA
-303 AEGET
+303 AGE
-308 AAEAGLSAEGGTAAE
+308 
-323 SGTPAESGTAAESG
+323 
-337 TSAES
+337 
-342 GTAAEAGI
+342 
-350 SSEGGTAAQAAAA
+350 
-363 PGDSPKKNPSID
+363 DSPKKNPSID

-432 EGQEKLTQAVREA
+432 EGQEKLTRAVREA

>member
-1 MKKKAIGIAAAVLA
+1 MNPELWRKRIMKKKAIGIAAAVLV
-15 LAAGFFLYTV
+15 LAAGFFIYTV

-33 AAVDAYNAAA
+33 AAVEAYNSAAQ
-43 RDYNDA
+43 DYNDS
-49 IAPYNQAAADIA
+49 IAPYNQAASEIA
-61 EANGELQAAVDSAQA
+61 EANGELQAVLDSAQA

-91 LLESAVQKAEKA
+91 LLESAVQKAEKV

-124 TDELELAQHEAET
+124 TDQLELAQHEAET

-153 EVPDYTQELEA
+153 EVPDYTQEIEA
-164 VRSAQKNF
+164 VRSAQKNY

-206 TAGNDPN
+206 SAGNDPN

-223 GCVYFLD
+223 GCVFILD

-242 FEKDGKKSS
+242 FEKDGKKASE
-251 GDEQASESSSEE
+251 DEKAPESSSEE
-263 ASSAADSTAAETAAA
+263 EASAADSAAEDAAASEGGTAAETAEAGTAAAAEGETVTETAAAAEGRTAETAAAAEGETAAETAAA
-278 EEGGTAAETGL
+278 VEGATAAEAGV
-289 SAEGSTAAEAAAPD
+289 SAGSGTAAEAAA
-303 AEGET
+303 AGE
-308 AAEAGLSAEGGTAAE
+308 
-323 SGTPAESGTAAESG
+323 
-337 TSAES
+337 
-342 GTAAEAGI
+342 
-350 SSEGGTAAQAAAA
+350 AA
-363 PGDSPKKNPSID
+363 PKKKSSID

-432 EGQEKLTQAVREA
+432 EGQEKLTRAVREA